1 MCEELDRRYG
11 SVPLCAR
18 PPSDRRETVPLEARK
33 VIGAMLLPAKAEVAR
48 QLRRY
53 RAWERVMLAAPNDR
67 TVRTTF
73 EDSGYTL
80 CVLMGKRCAREA
92 ADAAERYLR
101 TNQVTHVQEQQVTC
115 VQEQN
120 QVAFVQDQNQVTCMQ
135 EQHVTR
141 LQEQNER
148 PRPATAVRRRPPAGE
163 RRSPAGR

>member
-1 MCEELDRRYG
+1 
-11 SVPLCAR
+11 
-18 PPSDRRETVPLEARK
+18 
-33 VIGAMLLPAKAEVAR
+33 MLLPAKAEVAR

-53 RAWERVMLAAPNDR
+53 RAWERVMLAAPNDP

-101 TNQVTHVQEQQVTC
+101 TNQVAP

-120 QVAFVQDQNQVTCMQ
+120 QVTC
-135 EQHVTR
+135 

-148 PRPATAVRRRPPAGE
+148 PRPATAVRRRPPAAE

>member
-1 MCEELDRRYG
+1 
-11 SVPLCAR
+11 
-18 PPSDRRETVPLEARK
+18 
-33 VIGAMLLPAKAEVAR
+33 MLLPARAEVAR

-53 RAWERVMLAAPNDR
+53 RAWERVMLAAPTDR

-101 TNQVTHVQEQQVTC
+101 TSLVTY
-115 VQEQN
+115 
-120 QVAFVQDQNQVTCMQ
+120 
-135 EQHVTR
+135 
-141 LQEQNER
+141 LQEQSERTRPSATAWPGPVADDR
-148 PRPATAVRRRPPAGE
+148 PRPAAPARRAPPSIE

>member
-1 MCEELDRRYG
+1 
-11 SVPLCAR
+11 
-18 PPSDRRETVPLEARK
+18 
-33 VIGAMLLPAKAEVAR
+33 MLLPAKAEVAR

-101 TNQVTHVQEQQVTC
+101 TNQITYLQEQQITC
-115 VQEQN
+115 
-120 QVAFVQDQNQVTCMQ
+120 
-135 EQHVTR
+135 
-141 LQEQNER
+141 LQEKNER
-148 PRPATAVRRRPPAGE
+148 PRPATAVRRRPPTAE
-163 RRSPAGR
+163 RRYPAGR

>member
-1 MCEELDRRYG
+1 
-11 SVPLCAR
+11 
-18 PPSDRRETVPLEARK
+18 
-33 VIGAMLLPAKAEVAR
+33 MLLPAKAEVAR

-53 RAWERVMLAAPNDR
+53 RTWERVMLAAPNDR

-101 TNQVTHVQEQQVTC
+101 TNHITYLQEQQITC
-115 VQEQN
+115 L
-120 QVAFVQDQNQVTCMQ
+120 Q
-135 EQHVTR
+135 EQHITCA
-141 LQEQNER
+141 QEPTER
-148 PRPATAVRRRPPAGE
+148 PRPAAAVRRRPPSAERRSPASE